1 MALEKLKDLLKK
13 NVPQTE
19 APKVVSERAPEI
31 KREEE
36 DTSFGKTETQS
47 YEDWGFESAKK
58 QNGNKLAFTGFWSLV
73 KEYYRKIEILKQY
86 GDNKDAQKA
95 EVELSKKEREIEQKQ
110 SIISGIKDKI
120 QVLKEKIDNL
130 KKDIIRIKENPETIL
145 PDKASKLGFI
155 IGCTILAFLTIY
167 LFVFYSSASYSAMF
181 KKFTVDEELEIAS
194 SIFDPKAIEV
204 AWKDGF
210 TELALILTIPFVFL
224 GLGYLIHKF
233 QEAEGNAKYF
243 KIALL
248 IAIAFAFDAILA
260 FHITEEIYEIIRQ
273 KDIFQNMPKYSIP
286 IALGSINFWLI
297 IFAGF
302 VVYIIW
308 GFVFDLTMEAY
319 HKLNIVALAIKA
331 KESEIRIIEDDVDKH
346 NKEIDT
352 INEHIHKV
360 ELEVIDLKK
369 IVNGEVFKINWNRF
383 YQCVGEFTTGWTHW
397 MTANKKETALID
409 DIHKQNENLVEEH
422 KKSISAI
429 EQEKK

>member
-120 QVLKEKIDNL
+120 QVLKDKIDNL

-167 LFVFYSSASYSAMF
+167 LFVFYSSAAYSAMF
-181 KKFTVDEELEIAS
+181 KEFTIDELGVAS
-194 SIFDPKAIEV
+194 SIFDPKAVEMAFKEGAEAPV
-204 AWKDGF
+204 Y
-210 TELALILTIPFVFL
+210 ILTLPFVFL

-243 KIALL
+243 KIAFL
-248 IAIAFAFDAILA
+248 IAITFAFDALLA
-260 FHITEEIYEIIRQ
+260 YHITKKIY
-273 KDIFQNMPKYSIP
+273 DILKENKFQDMPEYSIP
-286 IALGSINFWLI
+286 MAISDGNFWLI

-319 HKLNIVALAIKA
+319 DKLNIVALAIKA

-409 DIHKQNENLVEEH
+409 DIHKQNEILVEEH
-422 KKSISAI
+422 KKSILAI

>member
-36 DTSFGKTETQS
+36 DISFGKTETQS

-167 LFVFYSSASYSAMF
+167 LFVFYSSAAYSAMF
-181 KKFTVDEELEIAS
+181 KEFTIDELGVAS
-194 SIFDPKAIEV
+194 SIFDPKAVEMAFKEGAEAPV
-204 AWKDGF
+204 Y
-210 TELALILTIPFVFL
+210 ILTLPFVFL

-243 KIALL
+243 KIAFL
-248 IAIAFAFDAILA
+248 IAITFAFDALLA
-260 FHITEEIYEIIRQ
+260 YHITKKIY
-273 KDIFQNMPKYSIP
+273 DILKENKFQDMPEYSIP
-286 IALGSINFWLI
+286 MAISDGNFWLI

-319 HKLNIVALAIKA
+319 DKLNIVALAIKA

-409 DIHKQNENLVEEH
+409 DIHKQNEILVEEH
-422 KKSISAI
+422 KKSILAI

>member
-19 APKVVSERAPEI
+19 APKVVSERASEI
-31 KREEE
+31 KKEEE
-36 DTSFGKTETQS
+36 DTSFGKKETQS

-120 QVLKEKIDNL
+120 QVLKDKIDNL

-167 LFVFYSSASYSAMF
+167 LFVFYSSAAYSAMF
-181 KKFTVDEELEIAS
+181 KEFTIDELGVAS
-194 SIFDPKAIEV
+194 SIFDPKAVEMAFKEGAEAPV
-204 AWKDGF
+204 Y
-210 TELALILTIPFVFL
+210 ILTLPFVFL

-243 KIALL
+243 KIAFL
-248 IAIAFAFDAILA
+248 IAITFAFDALLA
-260 FHITEEIYEIIRQ
+260 YHITKKIY
-273 KDIFQNMPKYSIP
+273 DILKENKFQDMPEYSIP
-286 IALGSINFWLI
+286 MAISDGNFWLI

-319 HKLNIVALAIKA
+319 DKLNIVALAIKA

-409 DIHKQNENLVEEH
+409 DIHKQNEILVEEH
-422 KKSISAI
+422 KKSILAI

>member
-167 LFVFYSSASYSAMF
+167 LFVFYSSAAYSAMF
-181 KKFTVDEELEIAS
+181 KEFTIDELGVAS
-194 SIFDPKAIEV
+194 SIFDPKAVERAFERGAIAPV
-204 AWKDGF
+204 
-210 TELALILTIPFVFL
+210 LILTIPFVFL

-233 QEAEGNAKYF
+233 QEAEGIAKYF

-248 IAIAFAFDAILA
+248 IAITFAFDAILA
-260 FHITEEIYEIIRQ
+260 FEITQKIYNILKEN
-273 KDIFQNMPKYSIP
+273 KFQEMPEYSISM
-286 IALGSINFWLI
+286 ALSDINFWLI

-319 HKLNIVALAIKA
+319 DKLNIVALAIKA

-409 DIHKQNENLVEEH
+409 DIHKQNEILVEEH
-422 KKSISAI
+422 KKSILAI